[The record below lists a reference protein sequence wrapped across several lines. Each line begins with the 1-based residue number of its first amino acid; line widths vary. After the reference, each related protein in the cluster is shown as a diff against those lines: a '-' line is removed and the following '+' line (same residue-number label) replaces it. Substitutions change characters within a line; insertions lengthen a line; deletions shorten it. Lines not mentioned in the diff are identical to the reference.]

1 MAILRKD
8 KKKDYSIIIG
18 CGRLGATLA
27 NSLSDRGKD
36 VLIIDKKKDAFRKLA
51 PNFGGLSIDGN
62 TMDLDL
68 LSDIEIEK
76 ANVVVV
82 VTNDDNANVMI
93 AQLAK
98 KVFKVESVI
107 ARLYD
112 PEREYIYKEFG
123 IETICPAVLSAKE
136 IDQLLKRSGNGT
148 LIL

>member
-51 PNFGGLSIDGN
+51 PNFGGLSIVGN
-62 TMDLDL
+62 AMDLDL